1 MRSVLLL
8 EAIFLVFQ
16 IAFAGYQEF
25 VPELAQLIFLVF
37 LFGELL
43 GT

>member
-1 MRSVLLL
+1 MRSDFLL
-8 EAIFLVFQ
+8 EPIFLVLQ
-16 IAFAGYQEF
+16 IAFAGYQKL
-25 VPELAQLIFLVF
+25 VSELAQLIFLVF